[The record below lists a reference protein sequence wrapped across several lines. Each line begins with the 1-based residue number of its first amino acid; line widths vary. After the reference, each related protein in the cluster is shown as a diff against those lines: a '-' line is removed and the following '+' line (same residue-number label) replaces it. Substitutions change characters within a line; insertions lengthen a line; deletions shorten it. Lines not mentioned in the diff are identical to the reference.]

1 MCGKE
6 MNEFLQTNAESIGV
20 NHKDINESHPQQNRS

>member
-1 MCGKE
+1 MCVKE

-20 NHKDINESHPQQNRS
+20 NHKDINENHRYQNSL